1 MGRKFALLGGAASV
15 VILLDQLSKAW
26 IRSNEVWQYRDLI
39 EGWLAFHYIHNPG
52 MAMGID
58 FLDTRIVSLLAL
70 AATIGIS
77 IYVIKNMAASTQGYA
92 LLMGLILGGAVG
104 NLIDRFWLAIAGG
117 YGGVLEGHVTDFI
130 HFTLE
135 IGDVPVFP
143 FIFNV
148 ADMAI
153 STSVVILLI
162 FSKKF
167 MPPEPKPEPKVEV
180 EV

>member
-1 MGRKFALLGGAASV
+1 MGRKFALLGGAAAV

-104 NLIDRFWLAIAGG
+104 NLIDRF
-117 YGGVLEGHVTDFI
+117 
-130 HFTLE
+130 
-135 IGDVPVFP
+135 
-143 FIFNV
+143 
-148 ADMAI
+148 
-153 STSVVILLI
+153 
-162 FSKKF
+162 
-167 MPPEPKPEPKVEV
+167 
-180 EV
+180 